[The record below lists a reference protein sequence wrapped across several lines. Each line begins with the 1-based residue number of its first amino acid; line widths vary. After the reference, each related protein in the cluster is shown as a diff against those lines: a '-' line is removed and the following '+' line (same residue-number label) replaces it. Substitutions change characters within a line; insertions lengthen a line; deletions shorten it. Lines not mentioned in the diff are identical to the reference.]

1 MGTLQRG
8 NMTGQKV
15 DAINNSRV
23 NTENLNNLVTNNNNN
38 NININSIN
46 KAISNNLGL

>member
-1 MGTLQRG
+1 MMGTLQRG
-8 NMTGQKV
+8 NMAGQKV

-23 NTENLNNLVTNNNNN
+23 NTDNLNNLVANNNNN
-38 NININSIN
+38 NINSIN

>member
-8 NMTGQKV
+8 NMAGQKV

-23 NTENLNNLVTNNNNN
+23 NTDNLNNLVSNNNNT
-38 NININSIN
+38 ININSIN